1 MKKGFTLLELL
12 VVILII
18 SILAAVALPQY
29 YKSKEKAEAVELQIM
44 VKALQES
51 QQRYYM
57 VNNDFATSFDELDM
71 DYEGYK
77 RGGCEAFSIF
87 SPKDCFSNE
96 KNVLFIS
103 NAKNSFALRKKGKYK
118 RSGFA
123 IFRDNSELIK
133 ANRLMCYAYLESDYC
148 TKLFNSALIQSD
160 TVNAYYSFQN

>member
-1 MKKGFTLLELL
+1 MKKGFTLIELL

-18 SILAAVALPQY
+18 GILAAVALPQY

-44 VKALQES
+44 VKALHES

-57 VNNDFATSFDELDM
+57 VNNSFATNFDELDM

-77 RGGCEAFSIF
+77 RGGCKDFATF
-87 SPKDCFSNE
+87 SPNDCFSNK

-103 NAKNSFALRKKGKYK
+103 QAKNSFALRKTGKYK
-118 RSGFA
+118 KSGFA
-123 IFRDNSELIK
+123 IFRDNGELIK

-148 TKLFNSALIQSD
+148 TKLFNSALIKSD
-160 TVNAYYSFQN
+160 TVNAYYTFQN